1 MGTVGRKPAGCTVHT
16 NLDSQSRY
24 RQLHQAQQA
33 SLTMEKYVGILCL
46 LNLLLLISSTAC
58 LYFGSILVNF
68 YLLPYLETVNAHCA
82 TVPYL
87 ILAIGAI
94 LLLLSMYGIVAAGSK
109 SRPLLVIYAVIASVV
124 VILQLASVFVSMELK
139 NDMELKTMFV
149 TRNSEIVDEMEKYWE
164 DDDVKYKWDTIQR
177 DFQCCGAFTFRTG
190 YQDWTRSQ
198 GHVKR
203 RGVPDSCCLEEDT
216 GCGENDLDIFGDKFA
231 YEKIYVH
238 GCLAVMKE
246 KLTRDIVP
254 NLLVYIGCCVL
265 LCLITII
272 SLVLAAAFVASISR
286 AEGGDDGLG
295 MYQPPHPGNRYEETD
310 IVGLKTL
317 DSGLGGGS
325 LRSVHTSPPRTPIIK
340 PGAPN
345 AHRASLYVEP
355 SNESGTV
362 I

>member
-1 MGTVGRKPAGCTVHT
+1 
-16 NLDSQSRY
+16 
-24 RQLHQAQQA
+24 
-33 SLTMEKYVGILCL
+33 MEKYVGILCL
-46 LNLLLLISSTAC
+46 LNLVLLISSTAC

-94 LLLLSMYGIVAAGSK
+94 LLLLSMFGIVAAGTK
-109 SRPLLVIYAVIASVV
+109 SRPLLVTYAVISSVV

-149 TRNSEIVDEMEKYWE
+149 TRSSDIMDEIGMYWE

-177 DFQCCGAFTFRTG
+177 DFQCCGVFTFKTG
-190 YQDWTRSQ
+190 YQDWSRASNSQ
-198 GHVKR
+198 SR
-203 RGVPDSCCLEEDT
+203 RNVRKGVPDSCCLEEDT

-295 MYQPPHPGNRYEETD
+295 MYQAPHQGNRYEETD
-310 IVGLKTL
+310 ITGLKTL

-340 PGAPN
+340 QGAPTS
-345 AHRASLYVEP
+345 HRASLYVEP

>member
-1 MGTVGRKPAGCTVHT
+1 M
-16 NLDSQSRY
+16 D
-24 RQLHQAQQA
+24 
-33 SLTMEKYVGILCL
+33 E
-46 LNLLLLISSTAC
+46 
-58 LYFGSILVNF
+58 
-68 YLLPYLETVNAHCA
+68 
-82 TVPYL
+82 
-87 ILAIGAI
+87 IG
-94 LLLLSMYGIVAAGSK
+94 M
-109 SRPLLVIYAVIASVV
+109 
-124 VILQLASVFVSMELK
+124 
-139 NDMELKTMFV
+139 
-149 TRNSEIVDEMEKYWE
+149 YWE

-177 DFQCCGAFTFRTG
+177 DFQCCGVFTFKTG
-190 YQDWTRSQ
+190 YQDWSRASNSQ
-198 GHVKR
+198 SRKNVRK
-203 RGVPDSCCLEEDT
+203 GVPDSCCLEEDT

-286 AEGGDDGLG
+286 AEGGGDGLG
-295 MYQPPHPGNRYEETD
+295 MYQAPHQGNRYEETD
-310 IVGLKTL
+310 ITGLKTL

-340 PGAPN
+340 QGAPTS
-345 AHRASLYVEP
+345 HRASLYVEP